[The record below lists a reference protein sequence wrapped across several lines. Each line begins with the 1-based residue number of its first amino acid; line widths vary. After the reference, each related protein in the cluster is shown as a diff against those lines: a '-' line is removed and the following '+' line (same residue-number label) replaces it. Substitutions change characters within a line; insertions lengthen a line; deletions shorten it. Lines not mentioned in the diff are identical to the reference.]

1 MSSGGSYIMLSSAGQ
16 FLLVFFGSFLVGA
29 VIALIVSFILKL
41 FRSGYNRINFEA
53 ATVTF
58 GPWISY
64 LVSEALSMSGI
75 VSILFCG
82 IFMARYTYPNLS
94 NMTKEMVAK
103 AYSVVAHSAEVLVFI
118 FLGMGAFSFN
128 LPYGKMG
135 AGLFILAFLFINFG
149 RAVNILVNS

>member
-1 MSSGGSYIMLSSAGQ
+1 M
-16 FLLVFFGSFLVGA
+16 VGA
-29 VIALIVSFILKL
+29 ILALIVSYILKVIK
-41 FRSGYNRINFEA
+41 SGYGGMNFEA
-53 ATVTF
+53 ATVIF

-103 AYSVVAHSAEVLVFI
+103 AYNVVAHSAEVLVFI
-118 FLGMGAFSFN
+118 FLGMGVFSFN
-128 LPYGKMG
+128 LPYAKMG
-135 AGLFILAFLFINFG
+135 VGLFILTFLFINFG
-149 RAVNILVNS
+149 RAVNVIANSWMLKSFGMRVPSKF